1 MIGYMLQYWVQDLC
15 LSFARYPGDYDE
27 LVEEQ
32 DGGVTDAW
40 LGAIAQ
46 GGKGRDHIGG
56 PFLAN
61 SLLATLV
68 NGVTGELDDDL
79 QRRGDA

>member
-32 DGGVTDAW
+32 DGGVTDA
-40 LGAIAQ
+40 
-46 GGKGRDHIGG
+46 
-56 PFLAN
+56 
-61 SLLATLV
+61 
-68 NGVTGELDDDL
+68 
-79 QRRGDA
+79 